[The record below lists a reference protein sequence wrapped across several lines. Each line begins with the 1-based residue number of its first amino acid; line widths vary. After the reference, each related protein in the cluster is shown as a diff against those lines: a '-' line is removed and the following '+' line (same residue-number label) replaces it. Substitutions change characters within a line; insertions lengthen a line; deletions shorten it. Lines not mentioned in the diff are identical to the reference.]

1 MNMFLLFRVFQQ
13 GTTLPLVFMLVVSFL
28 IDLVGG
34 DLPSDQ
40 METMEKA
47 AFTPMEEPP
56 TYHLLEGYDPKW
68 KSQIERGVEM
78 ARDYWG
84 SYGPAHVWIL
94 GNEKDQDIDP
104 EFADAFID
112 EYCRWRLLHEE
123 RPPGACREYMM
134 KRFIEVANRGDSEA
148 YLSWIPADQPVAELI
163 FINTHGW
170 YHEDEPLPDPIL
182 RGMHEY
188 THVYQ
193 KAFDLTPTWM
203 MEGGAVFTEGWLP
216 YLAGLRPRGY
226 NLEMIMERAQRMR
239 HTGFTIADMESI
251 DLASDEV
258 AEYYLELA
266 YDTGGWAVAFMVHN
280 HPGRSVS
287 TLRDEFY
294 PMVDELGWEEALSR
308 YVGMEDK
315 NQFYEAFEAFMNQPR
330 QSQSA
335 MLQGLKP

>member
-1 MNMFLLFRVFQQ
+1 MGIVLILELLYKAF
-13 GTTLPLVFMLVVSFL
+13 GLVFIALLYMS
-28 IDLVGG
+28 
-34 DLPSDQ
+34 SSEH
-40 METMEKA
+40 MESMSRR
-47 AFTPMEEPP
+47 AFIPMEEAP

-68 KSQIERGVEM
+68 RKQIERGVEM

-94 GNEKDQDIDP
+94 GSEDDQEITP
-104 EFADAFID
+104 EAVDAFVD
-112 EYCRWRLLHEE
+112 EYCRWRIPLEDHSPEE
-123 RPPGACREYMM
+123 CRKQVMA
-134 KRFIEVANRGDSEA
+134 RFIDVARRGESEA
-148 YLSWIPADQPVAELI
+148 YLSWVQADQPVAELV

-193 KAFDLTPTWM
+193 KGFDLTPTWM

-216 YLAGLRPRGY
+216 YLEGLRPRGY

-239 HTGFTIADMESI
+239 HTGFTIADMENI
-251 DLASDEV
+251 GLASEEV

-266 YDTGGWAVAFMVHN
+266 YDTGGWAVAFMVYN
-280 HPGRSVS
+280 HPGRSVA

-294 PMVDELGWEEALSR
+294 PMVNELGWEEALSR
-308 YVGMEDK
+308 YVGMENK
-315 NQFYEAFEAFMNQPR
+315 EAFYEAFESFMDQPR
-330 QSQSA
+330 ESQSA
-335 MLQGLKP
+335 MLETLQP